1 MRLSIASGLAV
12 LGLALLGSAACGGSG
27 GGGKRVVELGRPE
40 ASFARA
46 GWRTDFARHRVPLEE
61 IRSGGPPRDGI
72 PPIDNPRP
80 VEPRAA
86 ERFLSAREPVIA
98 VEAGGAARAYPVRIL
113 VWHEIVND
121 RLGSRS
127 IAVTYCPLCNSSIV
141 FDRRVRGRELSFGTT
156 GNLRRSNLVMW
167 DRQTQT
173 WWQQLT
179 AEAIVGR
186 LAGERLRPVGAQT
199 LSWAQFKRRFP
210 DGDVLAPETGERGRE
225 YDRNP
230 YLGYDEPASR
240 PHLFRGPVDAR
251 LAPKERVV
259 ALLGARPPVVVPF
272 SRLAREPAVAVAVRA
287 GRVPAV
293 VLYERGVASA
303 IDRDSVSE
311 SKDVGTA
318 GAFDRRLGARTLSFE
333 RRGAAFVDRETG
345 SRWDVTGRAV
355 AGRLGGQR
363 LRPLRHDEQFWFS
376 LAAFLPRAR
385 IAAGP

>member
-1 MRLSIASGLAV
+1 MRVSIASC
-12 LGLALLGSAACGGSG
+12 LALLAVALLASAACGGSG
-27 GGGKRVVELGRPE
+27 GGEERVVELGRPE

-72 PPIDNPRP
+72 PPIDAPRRMGA
-80 VEPRAA
+80 RAA
-86 ERFLSAREPVIA
+86 ERLLSAREPVIA

-121 RLGSRS
+121 RLGGRS
-127 IAVTYCPLCNSSIV
+127 IAVTYCPLCNSSLV
-141 FDRRVRGRELSFGTT
+141 FDRRIRGRELSFGTT
-156 GNLRRSNLVMW
+156 GNLRRANLVMW

-179 AEAIVGR
+179 AEAIVGE
-186 LAGERLRPVGAQT
+186 LAGERLRPLPAQT
-199 LSWAQFKRRFP
+199 LSWAQFRRRFP
-210 DGDVLAPETGERGRE
+210 NGDVLAPETGANARE

-259 ALLGARPPVVVPF
+259 ALLGAQPPVVVPF
-272 SRLAREPAVAVAVRA
+272 SRLARDPAVEVRA
-287 GRVPAV
+287 GTVPAV
-293 VLYERGVASA
+293 VLFKRGVASA
-303 IDRDSVSE
+303 IDQDSVTE
-311 SKDVGTA
+311 SRDVGTA
-318 GAFDRRLGARTLSFE
+318 GAFDRRLGGRTLAFE
-333 RRGAAFVDRETG
+333 RRGAAFVDRQTG

-355 AGRLGGQR
+355 AGRLSGRR

-376 LAAFLPRAR
+376 LAAFLPQAR
-385 IAAGP
+385 IAPR

>member
-1 MRLSIASGLAV
+1 MRLSIASGLA
-12 LGLALLGSAACGGSG
+12 LLGVIALGSPCGGSG
-27 GGGKRVVELGRPE
+27 GGERVIELGRPE
-40 ASFARA
+40 ASFSRA
-46 GWRTDFARHRVPLEE
+46 GWRTDFARHRVALDE

-72 PPIDNPRP
+72 PPIDHPRP
-80 VEPRAA
+80 VDTRAA

-98 VEAGGAARAYPVRIL
+98 VEAGGYARAYPVRIL

-121 RLGSRS
+121 RLGGRS
-127 IAVTYCPLCNSSIV
+127 IAVTYCPLCNSSLV

-179 AEAIVGR
+179 AEAIVGK
-186 LAGERLRPVGAQT
+186 LAGERLRPLGAQT

-210 DGDVLAPETGERGRE
+210 NGDVLAPETGENERE

-230 YLGYDEPASR
+230 YLGYEEPASR

-251 LAPKERVV
+251 LAPKDRVV
-259 ALLGARPPVVVPF
+259 ALLGARPPIVVPF
-272 SRLAREPAVAVAVRA
+272 SRLAREPVVAVKA

-293 VLYERGVASA
+293 VLYVRGVASA
-303 IDRDSVSE
+303 VDRDAVSE

-355 AGRLGGQR
+355 AGRLSGRQ
-363 LRPLRHDEQFWFS
+363 LRPLRHDEQYWFS
-376 LAAFLPRAR
+376 LAAFLPQAR

>member
-1 MRLSIASGLAV
+1 MRLSIASW
-12 LGLALLGSAACGGSG
+12 LGLLGIVLLGSAAACGGSG
-27 GGGKRVVELGRPE
+27 GGGEGVIELGRPE
-40 ASFARA
+40 PSFSRA

-72 PPIDNPRP
+72 PPIDHPRP
-80 VEPRAA
+80 AEGRAA
-86 ERFLSAREPVIA
+86 ERLLSERDPVIA
-98 VEAGGAARAYPVRIL
+98 VETGGGVRAYPVRIL

-121 RLGSRS
+121 RLGGRS
-127 IAVTYCPLCNSSIV
+127 IAVTYCPLCNSSLV
-141 FDRRVRGRELSFGTT
+141 FDRRVGGRELSFGTT

-179 AEAIVGR
+179 AEAIVGK
-186 LAGERLRPVGAQT
+186 LAGERLRPLPAQT

-210 DGDVLAPETGERGRE
+210 AGDVLSPATGADERE

-230 YLGYDEPASR
+230 YLGYDEPAGR

-259 ALLGARPPVVVPF
+259 ALLEARPPVVVPF
-272 SRLAREPAVAVAVRA
+272 SRLAREPAVAVRA

-293 VLYERGVASA
+293 VLYARGVASP
-303 IDRDSVSE
+303 IDQDSVTE

-318 GAFDRRLGARTLSFE
+318 GAFDRRLDGRTLSFK
-333 RRGAAFVDRETG
+333 RRGAGFVDRQTG

-355 AGRLGGQR
+355 AGRLSGRR
-363 LRPLRHDEQFWFS
+363 LRPLHHDEQFWFS
-376 LAAFLPRAR
+376 LAAFLPQAR
-385 IAAGP
+385 IAAGS